1 MSETAYTWRRAGSA
15 GGGESAAPGVA
26 YGPGVAARLRRLG
39 GRLVL
44 AAVVVLAAGLVVLT
58 VGPRLLPYR
67 TYTIVGGSMSPT
79 IARGAQIVLRP
90 VDGERLRAGDVITF
104 QRPGATGEIVTH
116 RVVRIETR
124 AGRRLL
130 VTKGD
135 GNAMADEWRIPAEGT
150 GWRYAFQIPN
160 AGYAVAFL
168 TLPIVRFLLVCV
180 LALAFAAAIFRRI
193 WSADEQPA

>member
-1 MSETAYTWRRAGSA
+1 MSETAYTRRHDGSA
-15 GGGESAAPGVA
+15 GGGESAAPGGA
-26 YGPGVAARLRRLG
+26 RGPRVVGRLRRLG
-39 GRLVL
+39 GGLVV
-44 AAVVVLAAGLVVLT
+44 AAVVVLAAGLVILT

-104 QRPGATGEIVTH
+104 QRPGPTGEIVTH
-116 RVVRIETR
+116 RVVRVETR

-135 GNAMADEWRIPAEGT
+135 GNAIADAWRIPAEGT
-150 GWRYAFQIPN
+150 GWRYAFQIPR

-168 TLPIVRFLLVCV
+168 ALPIVRFLLVCL
-180 LALAFAAAIFRRI
+180 LAFAFAAAIFRRI
-193 WSADEQPA
+193 WSPAEQPA